1 MQLMTD
7 AMTNPFPNDLDRWEI
22 WTMLVQRDTDAF
34 IAQNWEMVADDFI
47 ATGFFG
53 IDGRKLSN
61 IDSWRL
67 TFPTLDSY
75 RKEWL
80 RQAADMAGRSFRC
93 DARLAIYEATTLRD
107 IEITSDFALA
117 HKKFDGW
124 LEETDGNRIRLL
136 WQSLYVCRK
145 SAGRWKIA
153 AFSGYLPHDLA
164 AAEPDQKPVKH
175 LPAGAVQHEGAGPYS
190 PLLQV
195 NPGTI
200 VVISG
205 QAALDKK
212 GAVVGETIEEQTRIT
227 LQNCFAQLQA
237 AGCGPADVFKANV
250 FMSDL
255 SEWERMNQV
264 YVELMPEPRPV
275 RTTVGVNL
283 LMSFKIEIEMWAV
296 RR

>member
-1 MQLMTD
+1 
-7 AMTNPFPNDLDRWEI
+7 
-22 WTMLVQRDTDAF
+22 
-34 IAQNWEMVADDFI
+34 
-47 ATGFFG
+47 
-53 IDGRKLSN
+53 
-61 IDSWRL
+61 
-67 TFPTLDSY
+67 
-75 RKEWL
+75 
-80 RQAADMAGRSFRC
+80 
-93 DARLAIYEATTLRD
+93 
-107 IEITSDFALA
+107 
-117 HKKFDGW
+117 
-124 LEETDGNRIRLL
+124 
-136 WQSLYVCRK
+136 
-145 SAGRWKIA
+145 
-153 AFSGYLPHDLA
+153 
-164 AAEPDQKPVKH
+164 
-175 LPAGAVQHEGAGPYS
+175 
-190 PLLQV
+190 V